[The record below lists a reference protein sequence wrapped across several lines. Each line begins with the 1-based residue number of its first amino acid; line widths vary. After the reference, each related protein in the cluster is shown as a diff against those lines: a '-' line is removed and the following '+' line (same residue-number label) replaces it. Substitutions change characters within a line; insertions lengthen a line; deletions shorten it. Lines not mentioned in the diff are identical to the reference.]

1 MYEVDGAFA
10 MGSPEPI
17 VEERVQVIKLLFRP
31 KHLYKLIEKEFSSQK
46 HRTYMVNLLREFGQL
61 PVSLIDES
69 SIDGFLDANRNGLV
83 NAKIS
88 VHLVKEVLKQKVAW
102 GEDVLF
108 FVFGYVVGN
117 VTEIVGINE
126 QEIWVTSYRSTIVN
140 VVHR

>member
-31 KHLYKLIEKEFSSQK
+31 KHLYELIGKEWSNQ
-46 HRTYMVNLLREFGQL
+46 RQRYYVMNLLREFGQL
-61 PVSLIDES
+61 PVSLVDES
-69 SIDGFLDANRNGLV
+69 TVNVFLEGKDLRKAGV
-83 NAKIS
+83 NEQVVRGILKEKI
-88 VHLVKEVLKQKVAW
+88 AW

-117 VTEIVGINE
+117 VTDIVGINE
-126 QEIWVTSYRSTIVN
+126 QEIWVTSYRSTVVN